1 MKILKKRARKFMEG
15 AMDFEAKML
24 SPPHSFFF
32 SSSFSFFLFLFFVFF
47 FFVHSYQILLDHF
60 SDFFPHRPITWN
72 WLYLSM

>member
-15 AMDFEAKML
+15 AMDFGAKMV
-24 SPPHSFFF
+24 SSPHSFFF
-32 SSSFSFFLFLFFVFF
+32 SSSFSFFFF
-47 FFVHSYQILLDHF
+47 FFFEHSYQILLDHF